1 MVLESMK
8 EETCTKINLRL
19 ALTFTLGAGK
29 SRRSSYSKVFFF
41 VIRIPP
47 TVRGHKV
54 PLDLSLDDFYTCLLT
69 TFRLVS

>member
-41 VIRIPP
+41 RDTHPAY
-47 TVRGHKV
+47 R
-54 PLDLSLDDFYTCLLT
+54 SRAQSS
-69 TFRLVS
+69 FRLVS